1 MRISD
6 WSSDVC
12 SSDLQTAILGF
23 PVVDRRFRHAVATS
37 QVDSLRASLLLL
49 QHADDLLFCEPCSLH
64 SSVLPSGQ
72 TLIKLGGK
80 SGGQVILKQI
90 QMKIIIGV
98 LRPGVMMPIL
108 APSSEYFMEPCM
120 SDALAGQE
128 IGRAHV

>member
-80 SGGQVILKQI
+80 SGGDRKSVVWGKRVSVRVDCVGRRSMKNKKKHKQ
-90 QMKIIIGV
+90 K
-98 LRPGVMMPIL
+98 
-108 APSSEYFMEPCM
+108 
-120 SDALAGQE
+120 
-128 IGRAHV
+128 

>member
-12 SSDLQTAILGF
+12 SSDL
-23 PVVDRRFRHAVATS
+23 
-37 QVDSLRASLLLL
+37 
-49 QHADDLLFCEPCSLH
+49 ADDLLFCEPCSLH

-120 SDALAGQE
+120 SDALAGQVALE
-128 IGRAHV
+128 VLACS